1 MICSL
6 FSVFLQKF
14 STKCSALALLDAWM
28 LAIYA
33 MVPRLLPTHCSL
45 IRVHSRHNWKT
56 THAER
61 WTQVAGPNHKITNR
75 QCCYARSPPLLF
87 EETTNK
93 VNWSLCSQWLTG
105 NMATSSKQQ
114 NVERKFLVRFFSSLF
129 VLWKQSSRDDA
140 WWPIY
145 GHTQH
150 STHIHRWML
159 DEASIK
165 SDAIEWKLTSVYM
178 QYTLTIDART

>member
-33 MVPRLLPTHCSL
+33 LVPRLLPTHCSL

-114 NVERKFLVRFFSSLF
+114 NVESFSYVFFLLF
-129 VLWKQSSRDDA
+129 LYFESKVVVMTRGGLSMV
-140 WWPIY
+140 
-145 GHTQH
+145 TH
-150 STHIHRWML
+150 STSH
-159 DEASIK
+159 
-165 SDAIEWKLTSVYM
+165 TY
-178 QYTLTIDART
+178 IDGCSTKRA

>member
-33 MVPRLLPTHCSL
+33 LVPRLLPTHCSL

-114 NVERKFLVRFFSSLF
+114 NVESFSYVFFLLF
-129 VLWKQSSRDDA
+129 LYFESKVVVMTRGGLSMV
-140 WWPIY
+140 
-145 GHTQH
+145 TH
-150 STHIHRWML
+150 STAH
-159 DEASIK
+159 
-165 SDAIEWKLTSVYM
+165 TY
-178 QYTLTIDART
+178 IDGCSTKRA